1 MMWRTLV
8 LCGATAMVVHAGT
21 APSAHAQSEDST
33 QTGTQIGSHATRNH
47 FLVIGA
53 GALGAATFN
62 QATAMPAKWKRTWA
76 GYGARVGDQVGFAV
90 VEESLRAGLG
100 AVMPWTAPAMECR
113 GARASSGRGVWSRI
127 GAATTCGIMNTLVV
141 RNADGARRPN
151 VPLLGAI
158 VGASAVSL
166 AWRPE
171 RADAAKGRSF
181 VQTRI
186 SAVTGGAM
194 GSAAYSAFKDR
205 RP

>member
-1 MMWRTLV
+1 MRRV
-8 LCGATAMVVHAGT
+8 LLLGAVLYAGT
-21 APSAHAQSEDST
+21 VRNMQAQRPADDT
-33 QTGTQIGSHATRNH
+33 THTDAHATRNH
-47 FLVIGA
+47 YLVLGA

-62 QATAMPAKWKRTWA
+62 QATAMPAKWKRTWG

-100 AVMPWTAPAMECR
+100 AVMPWTEPAMECR
-113 GARASSGRGVWSRI
+113 GARASGGRGVWSRI
-127 GAATTCGIMNTLVV
+127 GRATTCGIVNTLVV

-158 VGASAVSL
+158 AGASAVSL

-171 RADAAKGRSF
+171 REDAAKGRSF
-181 VQTRI
+181 VLTRI

-194 GSAAYSAFKDR
+194 GSAAYSAFSDTR
-205 RP
+205 R